1 MNHED
6 SRGPWYLLTGLV
18 IGLSLGILYTRLFQ
32 PVRYV
37 DTSPSTLRDEFKDQ
51 YRSLIAAAYLSTGDI
66 IRANARLDLLQDPD
80 KFRAITE
87 QAQRT
92 LAQDGDSAE
101 ARALG
106 LLAIAVGQEPPGPAQ
121 AITNQ
126 PDNPTPT
133 SAFSTPADLIIS
145 PSQAVEEVQSSPNI
159 SNPPAENSGSPEV
172 APSSAIVPDTFVL
185 TSRTELCDQVKT
197 EPLIAL
203 EIVDRAGAALPG
215 ELVIVTWAGG
225 EERFYTGLKPEKGL
239 GYADYALTPGFVY
252 SLRIGENGVPL
263 GNIEPVSCTN
273 NDGQTYW
280 GVTSLKFAQP

>member
-92 LAQDGDSAE
+92 LAQDGDLAE